1 MNAHLTDLRRV
12 ASHLPHVARILVIG
26 GFLSSSERL
35 NDVWVY
41 SVVSRQWEDK
51 TSLSGQRAT
60 VFLPRGGH
68 SACCIGSRL
77 WVYGGYG
84 GAMYSRKD
92 LDDVCVLNLETWNW
106 VKVRMGYK
114 LDSQTSQRSFLFLL

>member
-1 MNAHLTDLRRV
+1 MLNRVMCRGILRYERKLYCPLANSLIV
-12 ASHLPHVARILVIG
+12 LHVSRILVIG

-51 TSLSGQRAT
+51 TPPSGQRAT

-84 GAMYSRKD
+84 GALYSRKD

-106 VKVRMGYK
+106 VKVRIKG
-114 LDSQTSQRSFLFLL
+114 